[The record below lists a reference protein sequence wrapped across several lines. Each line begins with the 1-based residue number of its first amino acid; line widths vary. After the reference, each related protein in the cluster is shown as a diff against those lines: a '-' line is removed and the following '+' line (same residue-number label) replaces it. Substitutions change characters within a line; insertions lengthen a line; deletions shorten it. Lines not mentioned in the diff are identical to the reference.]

1 MVEQNFKAFFYS
13 LKGDA
18 LRNLL
23 LARYFDQYPW
33 SKKEAA
39 ELRAKQPSNAG
50 PGGKERVETLTRNN
64 LHMLL
69 TCNFNK
75 HNVMQYYP

>member
-1 MVEQNFKAFFYS
+1 MPHQ
-13 LKGDA
+13 GDA

-39 ELRAKQPSNAG
+39 ELRAKQPTNAG
-50 PGGKERVETLTRNN
+50 PGGELGKGEEKLFSNFSVRDC
-64 LHMLL
+64 LL
-69 TCNFNK
+69 K
-75 HNVMQYYP
+75 